1 MNFLAHLYLSGDN
14 PKLMV
19 GNFIGDFV
27 KGKRALEKFE
37 PEIIRGI
44 ELHRGID
51 AFTDKHPIVSKSK
64 NRLRE
69 KYRHYSGVIVDVFY
83 DHFLA
88 KNWNDYHRQPL
99 LDFSLHAY
107 KTIDSFNL
115 VLPEEVKQML
125 PYMKR
130 GNWLLNYGFVEGI
143 HRALSGMASRTTFV
157 SKMEQAS
164 SELVTHY
171 NDFEKEFQEFF
182 PQLNAYCVHKI
193 ESWNQART

>member
-1 MNFLAHLYLSGDN
+1 MNFLAHLYLSGDK

-27 KGKRALEKFE
+27 KGKNALVNFE
-37 PEIIRGI
+37 TEIVRGI
-44 ELHRGID
+44 ELHRSID
-51 AFTDKHPIVSKSK
+51 EFTDKHPIVSNSKS
-64 NRLRE
+64 RLRE

-88 KNWNDYHRQPL
+88 NNWKEYHQAPL
-99 LDFSLHAY
+99 PTYAANSYQIIEDHY
-107 KTIDSFNL
+107 PI
-115 VLPEEVKQML
+115 LPAEVKNMF

-130 GNWLLNYGFVEGI
+130 GNWLLGYSFVEGI

-164 SELVTHY
+164 GDLVTHY
-171 NDFEKEFQEFF
+171 DAFEKEFREFF
-182 PQLNAYCVHKI
+182 PELIAHCEAKI
-193 ESWNQART
+193 KRWDMED